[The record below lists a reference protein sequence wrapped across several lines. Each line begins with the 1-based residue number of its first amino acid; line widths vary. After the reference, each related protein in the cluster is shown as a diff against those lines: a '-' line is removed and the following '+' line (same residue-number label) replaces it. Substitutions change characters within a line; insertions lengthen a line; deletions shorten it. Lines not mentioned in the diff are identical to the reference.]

1 VVRFKDLSIRYK
13 LTLIMLLISSVVL
26 LLSSTAFMVNELLTL
41 QATMDSDLRTKTR
54 ITASSAAS
62 ALHFHDAETA
72 IYALKALEA
81 DHSIVMAQIFS
92 NRQSEAFATY
102 VRKKTVKPALLGDIK
117 THQLYYSHAYLQ
129 FSMPMKS
136 PENEHQGDIVLLL
149 DRNLLYQ
156 RIRTYISI
164 AFGIVLVSVLIAFLL
179 STALQGVITRPIL
192 SLVDLTHRV
201 SHEKNYA
208 LRATIDHHD
217 EIGVLVNGFNEML
230 QVVEQRDE
238 ELEKH
243 REHLEQTVANRT
255 AELKKLN
262 LKLTYQAYHDALTNL
277 PNRALFIKRVEQA
290 INHADENNELLA
302 VLFIDLDRFKYI
314 NDTLGHAAGDRLL
327 QEVAQRLLTCTQ
339 QPEDTVARLGGDEF
353 TLLLR
358 NVREPAN
365 AGIVAEHII
374 KALTLPFSFNEQEL
388 YVTPSIG
395 ISIYPKDGRDV
406 GSLMKNADAGM
417 YMAKNQG
424 RNNYRFYTSSANAAS
439 AARLNMEHKLRQAL
453 EFEQF
458 EVWYQ
463 PRFDIRTGQIVGAEA
478 LVRWRSPDFNL
489 VPPAQFIPLAEDTGL
504 IIPIGEWVLR
514 TACRENMKWQ
524 LIYPYSLS
532 VSVNLSARQFVQE
545 DLLSSIEKMIA
556 DLSMNPTRL
565 ELELTES
572 LIMPNAEDTIETLKA
587 LKKLGMQISV
597 DDFGTGYSSLSY
609 LKRFPIDTLK
619 IDQSFVRDIPED
631 EDDCALVTAIIAMAH
646 NLKLTVVAEGVETA
660 EQLHFLRNYDCDYV
674 QGYLFGKPMP
684 AADFQ
689 QLLKNPLNLSEQFGY
704 SYCYPLSAET

>member
-1 VVRFKDLSIRYK
+1 VRFKDLSIRYK

-41 QATMDSDLRTKTR
+41 QVTMASDLRTKTH
-54 ITASSAAS
+54 ITASSSAA
-62 ALHFHDAETA
+62 ALHFEDNDSA
-72 IYALKALEA
+72 ISTLKALET
-81 DHSIVMAQIFS
+81 DPFIVMAQIFS
-92 NRQSEAFATY
+92 NRHKEPFATY
-102 VRKKTVKPALLGDIK
+102 LRKNTQKPNLLGDIK
-117 THQLYYSHAYLQ
+117 THQFYYAHAYLQ
-129 FSMPMKS
+129 YSTPIKS
-136 PENEHQGDIVLLL
+136 PENEYLGDIVVML

-164 AFGIVLVSVLIAFLL
+164 ALGIVLFSVLIAFLL
-179 STALQGVITRPIL
+179 STALQRIITRPIL
-192 SLVDLTHRV
+192 SLVELTHRV

-208 LRATIDHHD
+208 LRASIDHQD
-217 EIGVLVNGFNEML
+217 EIGILVNGFNEML
-230 QVVEQRDE
+230 EVVEQRDA

-243 REHLEQTVANRT
+243 REHLEHTVANRT

-290 INHADENNELLA
+290 IHHADENNELLA

-327 QEVAQRLLTCTQ
+327 QEVAQRLLSCTQ

-374 KALTLPFSFNEQEL
+374 KALTSSFSFHEQEL
-388 YVTPSIG
+388 YITPSIG

-439 AARLNMEHKLRQAL
+439 AARLNMEYKLRQAL

-514 TACRENMKWQ
+514 TACRENILWQ
-524 LIYPYSLS
+524 SIYPHSLS

-631 EDDCALVTAIIAMAH
+631 EDDCALVMAIIAMAH
-646 NLKLTVVAEGVETA
+646 NLKLTVVAEGVETI
-660 EQLHFLRNYDCDYV
+660 EQMNFLRNYECDYV

-684 AADFQ
+684 TADFR
-689 QLLKNPLNLSEQFGY
+689 QLLKNPINLNEQFGY
-704 SYCYPLSAET
+704 NYCYPLSAET